1 MCAQPR
7 KTTNNTTSERRRRR
21 HARYYAHF
29 PVGVT
34 LLGGDGYKRIE
45 AHCKDLSEA
54 GIGILVADE
63 LVLGEVASL
72 EFSLPEA
79 PSPWEVRAVLR
90 HRRGYHYGFEFL
102 SLTRPQTGMLIAF
115 LLKQVRTD
123 Q

>member
-7 KTTNNTTSERRRRR
+7 KATNHTTSERRRRR

-34 LLGGDGYKRIE
+34 LLGGDGYKRLD

-54 GIGILVADE
+54 GIGILIADE

-72 EFSLPEA
+72 EFQLPEA
-79 PSPWEVRAVLR
+79 PSPWAVRAVLR

-102 SLTRPQTGMLIAF
+102 SLTHPQTETLIGF
-115 LLKQVRTD
+115 LQNQVRTD
-123 Q
+123 E

>member
-7 KTTNNTTSERRRRR
+7 KATNHTTSERRRRR

-34 LLGGDGYKRIE
+34 LLGGDGYKRLD

-54 GIGILVADE
+54 GIGILIADE
-63 LVLGEVASL
+63 LALGEVASL
-72 EFSLPEA
+72 EFSLPDG
-79 PSPWEVRAVLR
+79 PSAWEIRAVLR

-102 SLTRPQTGMLIAF
+102 SLTRPQIETLIAF
-115 LLKQVRTD
+115 LQRQFRTD
-123 Q
+123 E